1 MIQVR
6 VPPLRERIDDIPML
20 IDHFLG
26 IFAARYHRERRS
38 VSRGALK
45 MLVAHRW
52 PGNVRQLENALL
64 NAWVLSD
71 GPELEPEDFELTDPS
86 AGGARRP
93 TQAGASVAP
102 PKSLATSLDSHRA
115 NERDRILQALSACNW
130 NRVRAAELIGMP
142 RRTFYRRLRDY
153 GIQ

>member
-1 MIQVR
+1 
-6 VPPLRERIDDIPML
+6 
-20 IDHFLG
+20 
-26 IFAARYHRERRS
+26 
-38 VSRGALK
+38 
-45 MLVAHRW
+45 
-52 PGNVRQLENALL
+52 
-64 NAWVLSD
+64 
-71 GPELEPEDFELTDPS
+71 
-86 AGGARRP
+86 
-93 TQAGASVAP
+93 VAP